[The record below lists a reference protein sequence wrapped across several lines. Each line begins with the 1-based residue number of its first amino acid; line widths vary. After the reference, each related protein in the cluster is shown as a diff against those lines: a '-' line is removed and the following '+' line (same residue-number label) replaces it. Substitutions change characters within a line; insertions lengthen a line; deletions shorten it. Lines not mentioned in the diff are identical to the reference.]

1 MTDPTA
7 EPTAVTEPSELA
19 ESTGADDRDAGPR
32 GVGAPTLAAALEA
45 LVLLAVEPVSE
56 TVLAQTVDVPVPE
69 VHEALVALAAEYREQ
84 GRGFALREV
93 AEGWRFYTADEASEA
108 VERYV
113 REGHSARLSQAALE
127 TLAVIAYKQPVT
139 RMRISA
145 IRGVNVD
152 GVIRT
157 LTSRGLIEEAG
168 HEEGSAAI
176 LYRTTG
182 YFLERMGLAS
192 LTDLPP
198 IGPLLPDV
206 ADALEIFD
214 SLSSVD

>member
-1 MTDPTA
+1 MSTEIPDQTA
-7 EPTAVTEPSELA
+7 PESADLSEA
-19 ESTGADDRDAGPR
+19 PESR
-32 GVGAPTLAAALEA
+32 GLGAPSLEAALEA
-45 LVLLAVEPVSE
+45 LVLVAVEPVSE
-56 TVLAQTVDVPVPE
+56 TVLAQTVGVPVPQ
-69 VHEALVALAAEYREQ
+69 VREALLTLAEEYRAQ

-93 AEGWRFYTADEASEA
+93 AEGWRFYTADEASEV

-113 REGHSARLSQAALE
+113 KEGHSARLSQAALE

-157 LTSRGLIEEAG
+157 LSSRGLIEEAG
-168 HEEGSAAI
+168 HEDGSAAI

-192 LTDLPP
+192 LEDLPP

-206 ADALEIFD
+206 VDALEIFD
-214 SLSSVD
+214 SLSSAD

>member
-1 MTDPTA
+1 MSTSTDIPDQNG
-7 EPTAVTEPSELA
+7 AVV
-19 ESTGADDRDAGPR
+19 AGLEEAPEAR
-32 GVGAPTLAAALEA
+32 GLGAPSLEAALEA
-45 LVLLAVEPVSE
+45 LVLVAVEPVTE
-56 TVLAQTVDVPVPE
+56 TVLAQTVGVPVPQVRE
-69 VHEALVALAAEYREQ
+69 VLLALSEEYRTQ
-84 GRGFALREV
+84 GRGFALRAV
-93 AEGWRFYTADEASEA
+93 AEGWRFYTADEASEV
-108 VERYV
+108 VERFV
-113 REGHSARLSQAALE
+113 KEGHSARLSQAALE

-157 LTSRGLIEEAG
+157 LAGRGLIEEAG
-168 HEEGSAAI
+168 HEDGSAAI

-192 LTDLPP
+192 LDDLPP

-206 ADALEIFD
+206 VDALEIFD
-214 SLSSVD
+214 SLSSTD